1 MLPCPLGRS
10 WASFFFGQGTQSR
23 HPQMG
28 LSPNKCS
35 SFGELLL
42 YFCSLHLV
50 DGQSEGG
57 NPQSRSNICGSIT
70 TLLLAYSR
78 PEQPKEE
85 KKVPNSNAFWLR
97 LMSVHP
103 FPLGLLSHLIPSPA
117 QCLSRDAPIS
127 RHSWS
132 SSQLQLSF
140 TTNVFD
146 CIVRLCGS
154 EKYSSSCYCGLDLV
168 LLPRT
173 DTVTSAYWFH
183 NLVG

>member
-28 LSPNKCS
+28 LSPNECR

-70 TLLLAYSR
+70 TLLVAR
-78 PEQPKEE
+78 TAKRR
-85 KKVPNSNAFWLR
+85 KKVPNSNAFRLRPQDHPWGGRHTQQKQRRRWRWWFKCSKTNSISTWKSAHWLCSKKKKKKR
-97 LMSVHP
+97 ENKTVSFSVV
-103 FPLGLLSHLIPSPA
+103 
-117 QCLSRDAPIS
+117 
-127 RHSWS
+127 
-132 SSQLQLSF
+132 SF
-140 TTNVFD
+140 
-146 CIVRLCGS
+146 
-154 EKYSSSCYCGLDLV
+154 
-168 LLPRT
+168 LPCKPRRRT
-173 DTVTSAYWFH
+173 RGRET
-183 NLVG
+183 